1 MEGKI
6 FYKDINGL
14 PEVALSVGSTRVLK
28 TGSWRNLKPVIE
40 DKAAPCSKAC
50 PLGTKIPQYFFHI
63 IEKNLDKAAHLL
75 LEKNPFPSITGRVCP
90 AFCEIG
96 CNRKRFD
103 ERISIRELERFVGD
117 YILKRGYKIKE
128 LPPDTGKKILV
139 IGSGPAGMAASYFL
153 RKKGHSVIIYERESL
168 PGGVLRYGIPSY
180 RLPKDILDKEFDK
193 LSKMGIKIETNKELG
208 KDFTI
213 DEVKNKFDAIFIGIG
228 AWVEKKM
235 KIEGEEL
242 MISGLH
248 FLKEVNEKKDISKFR
263 NKSVACIGGGN
274 VAMDV
279 VRTLKRIKAN
289 PEILYRRT
297 EAEMPAL
304 EEEREK
310 AKSDGIPF
318 HLLVLPVK
326 AQRKNDKIVL
336 TLQKMQ
342 LGEPDSSGRRRP
354 IPIDGA
360 VYEKEYDFVIKA
372 IGEEADRKV
381 LSSEYLGEDGWPFAD
396 KKTAAMKVNGVF
408 AGGDFIQGPSTV
420 VEAESWAQR
429 AAESIDRFL
438 KGEDINVREIP
449 PKTVSFMLINTDYFD
464 KEKKVHPAILSVNER
479 IETFEEEVK
488 TLEEEMAIKEAKR
501 CFSCGYCNSCGN
513 CYVYCPDMAILWK
526 DNRPSVDYDFCKGC
540 GICAKE
546 CPRGIIQMV

>member
-1 MEGKI
+1 MIKEEKNIKEGKMEGKI
-6 FYKDINGL
+6 FYKDINEL

-63 IEKNLDKAAHLL
+63 IEKNLDKAADLL

-90 AFCEIG
+90 AFCQIG

-153 RKKGHSVIIYERESL
+153 RKKRHSVTIYERESL

-180 RLPKDILDKEFDK
+180 RLPKDILDKEFDM
-193 LSKMGIKIETNKELG
+193 LLKMGIKIETNRELG

-248 FLKEVNEKKDISKFR
+248 FLKEVNEGKDISKFR
-263 NKSVACIGGGN
+263 NKRVACIGGGN

-279 VRTLKRIKAN
+279 VRTLKRIRAN

-310 AKSDGIPF
+310 AKNDGIPF

-354 IPIDGA
+354 IPIEGA
-360 VYEKEYDFVIKA
+360 VYEE
-372 IGEEADRKV
+372 
-381 LSSEYLGEDGWPFAD
+381 EYLC
-396 KKTAAMKVNGVF
+396 VC
-408 AGGDFIQGPSTV
+408 
-420 VEAESWAQR
+420 
-429 AAESIDRFL
+429 
-438 KGEDINVREIP
+438 
-449 PKTVSFMLINTDYFD
+449 VS
-464 KEKKVHPAILSVNER
+464 
-479 IETFEEEVK
+479 EE
-488 TLEEEMAIKEAKR
+488 
-501 CFSCGYCNSCGN
+501 
-513 CYVYCPDMAILWK
+513 
-526 DNRPSVDYDFCKGC
+526 
-540 GICAKE
+540 
-546 CPRGIIQMV
+546 